1 MLYKNLIFDLTLVL
15 SLILFSI
22 NSSIAQ
28 QLSARV
34 VNEKSEP
41 LTGATVYF
49 DGTTTGVITNL
60 DGIFNIDIPEN
71 SSSLVLVI
79 TYLGYESIVESD
91 LNNLKDVYRLKPKP
105 VDLDEVNIYQS
116 PFSRSA
122 MLEVFK
128 TYFLG
133 ADKAAKRCKI
143 LNLDDVILY
152 YTNSNTLKAKSSL
165 PIVIQNNYLGYR
177 VVFDL
182 RVFEVKYSSKS
193 LDDEFL
199 LESFYAGTSFFED
212 ISPLKN
218 RLRTQVYNTSLNK
231 FFKSLVE
238 DNLNQTDFSLAYK
251 GNELEHEEVFEI
263 KPAEEDLYQISL
275 KPEVYETE
283 NGEYIPTKIILKHY
297 FDISNILFLEPHIR
311 VDQFGNNR
319 DIENIRLIGE
329 LSNRRIAKMLPTN
342 FSVEN

>member
-1 MLYKNLIFDLTLVL
+1 MLYKQNTFHLVL
-15 SLILFSI
+15 GLLFIICSL
-22 NSSIAQ
+22 NSSFAQ

-60 DGIFNIDIPEN
+60 DGVFNIDIPEN
-71 SSSLVLVI
+71 SSSPVLVI
-79 TYLGYESIVESD
+79 TYLGYESITESD

-133 ADKAAKRCKI
+133 SGKGAKRCKI
-143 LNLDDVILY
+143 LNIDDVILY
-152 YTNSNTLKAKSSL
+152 YTDLNTLKAKSSF
-165 PIVIQNNYLGYR
+165 PVVIQNNYLGYR
-177 VVFDL
+177 VIFDL
-182 RVFEVKYSSKS
+182 RIFEVKYSTQS
-193 LDDEFL
+193 LDDRFL
-199 LESFYAGTSFFED
+199 LESFYAGTSLFED

-218 RLRTQVYNTSLNK
+218 RLRTQIYNTSLNK

-238 DNLNQTDFSLAYK
+238 DNLKETDFILAYK
-251 GNELEHEEVFEI
+251 GNELEHQEVFEI
-263 KPAEEDLYQISL
+263 QPVAGDLYQISL

-283 NGEYIPTKIILKHY
+283 NGEFIPTKIILKHF

-311 VDQFGNNR
+311 VDQYGNNR
-319 DIENIRLIGE
+319 DIKNIRLIGE
-329 LSNRRIAKMLPTN
+329 LSSRRIANMLPTN

>member
-1 MLYKNLIFDLTLVL
+1 MLYKQNTFHLVL
-15 SLILFSI
+15 GLLFIICSL
-22 NSSIAQ
+22 NSSFAQ
-28 QLSARV
+28 RLSARV

-60 DGIFNIDIPEN
+60 DGVFNIDIPEN
-71 SSSLVLVI
+71 SSSPVLVI
-79 TYLGYESIVESD
+79 TYLGYESITESD
-91 LNNLKDVYRLKPKP
+91 INNLKDVYRLKPKP

-133 ADKAAKRCKI
+133 SGKGAKRCKI
-143 LNLDDVILY
+143 LNIDDVILY
-152 YTNSNTLKAKSSL
+152 YTDSNTLKAKSSL

-177 VVFDL
+177 VIFDL
-182 RVFEVKYSSKS
+182 RIFEVKYSTQS
-193 LDDEFL
+193 LDDRFL
-199 LESFYAGTSFFED
+199 LESFYAGTSLFED

-218 RLRTQVYNTSLNK
+218 RLRTQIYNTSLNK

-238 DNLNQTDFSLAYK
+238 DNLKETDFILAYK
-251 GNELEHEEVFEI
+251 GNELEHQEVFEI
-263 KPAEEDLYQISL
+263 QPVEEDLYQISL

-283 NGEYIPTKIILKHY
+283 NGEFIPTKIILKHF

-311 VDQFGNNR
+311 VDQYGNNR
-319 DIENIRLIGE
+319 DIKNIRLIGE
-329 LSNRRIAKMLPTN
+329 LSSRRIANMLPTN